1 MRRLLAKLPRTLL
14 IAIAIVA
21 VATVGALA
29 FWKGSGSGSATT
41 ILADT
46 QALSIGPGTPTAE
59 LYPGGTAT
67 VTVVVTN
74 PNPYFVQL
82 GSLVVYAGDAEPFGV
97 DSGHSGCDLSALSFV
112 AQDHGGTGW
121 RIPPEAGTT
130 EGTLAIAMPAAM
142 KMSNAAADACE
153 GATFTVHLEGRS

>member
-14 IAIAIVA
+14 TAIAIVA

-46 QALSIGPGTPTAE
+46 QALSIGPGEPTSE

-82 GSLVVYAGDAEPFGV
+82 GSLVIYAGDAEPFGV
-97 DSGHSGCDLSALSFV
+97 DGGHSSCDLSALGFV
-112 AQDHGGTGW
+112 TQDHGGTGW
-121 RIPPEAGTT
+121 RIPPAAGTT

-142 KMSNAAADACE
+142 SMSNAAGEACQD
-153 GATFTVHLEGRS
+153 ATFTVHLEGRS

>member
-29 FWKGSGSGSATT
+29 YWQGSGSGSATAQ
-41 ILADT
+41 LDNT
-46 QALSIGPGTPTAE
+46 QPLSIGPGAPTSE

-97 DSGHSGCDLSALSFV
+97 DSGHSGCNPSVLSFV

-121 RIPPEAGTT
+121 RIPPKAGTT

-142 KMSNAAADACE
+142 KMSNAAAGACQS
-153 GATFTVHLEGRS
+153 AIFTVHLEGRS

>member
-1 MRRLLAKLPRTLL
+1 VKRLLAKNPRTLL
-14 IAIAIVA
+14 IAIAIV
-21 VATVGALA
+21 VGATVGALA
-29 FWKGSGSGSATT
+29 YWQGSGSGKATAE
-41 ILADT
+41 LADT
-46 QALSIGPGTPTAE
+46 QPLSIEPGTPTAE
-59 LYPGGTAT
+59 LFPGGTAT

-82 GSLVVYAGDAEPFGV
+82 GSMVLYAGDAEPFGV
-97 DSGHSGCDLSALSFV
+97 DNGHSGCDPSALSFV

-121 RIPPEAGTT
+121 RIPPKAGMT

-142 KMSNAAADACE
+142 KMSDAAADACQ